1 LNVIHRCDKNS
12 PLLPLG
18 ELLFTAFIP
27 RGGRRRRMIQ
37 VRSRF
42 QNYQSQPWTK
52 ANLQKCTDL
61 SRRSTTSKAA
71 KQLFAIQIKKI
82 SGWNALCLTV
92 SSKDG
97 WSPLSRATTNV
108 RSFLYHPLG
117 NRPPLNL
124 QNSWT
129 IYNVSRP

>member
-37 VRSRF
+37 VKSRF

-52 ANLQKCTDL
+52 ANLQKCTGL
-61 SRRSTTSKAA
+61 SRPSTISKAA

-92 SSKDG
+92 WSKDAL
-97 WSPLSRATTNV
+97 SPLCRATTNM

-117 NRPPLNL
+117 KRTLSNF
-124 QNSWT
+124 QSSWT
-129 IYNVSRP
+129 YL